1 MFVILIF
8 YTNTTKCITDI
19 VTTHDPSDALNRPST
34 NAQNN
39 FSVNSHPLIATDEFP
54 TVEVDREEALVTF
67 DGTNVIVN
75 GESVGVSETVGGGAA
90 YAVVESE

>member
-1 MFVILIF
+1 
-8 YTNTTKCITDI
+8 
-19 VTTHDPSDALNRPST
+19 
-34 NAQNN
+34 
-39 FSVNSHPLIATDEFP
+39 
-54 TVEVDREEALVTF
+54 LVTF